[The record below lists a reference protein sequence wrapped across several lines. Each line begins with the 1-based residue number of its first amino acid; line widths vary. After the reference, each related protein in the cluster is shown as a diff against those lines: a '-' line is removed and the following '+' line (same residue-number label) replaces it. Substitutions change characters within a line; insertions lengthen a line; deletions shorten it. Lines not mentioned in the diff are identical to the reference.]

1 MDWDLSRCPGNL
13 AGGGSLLCNCVDA
26 SGVGHADSKLRNL
39 RWGTYNA
46 VFTAWKVLSDL
57 GARLGVSC
65 DLRLQGRV

>member
-1 MDWDLSRCPGNL
+1 M
-13 AGGGSLLCNCVDA
+13 CNCVDA

-57 GARLGVSC
+57 GGRLGVSC
-65 DLRLQGRV
+65 DLSLQGRV